1 MPTPANTPPETA
13 TATEPGTG
21 TTAPGTPPRKR
32 AARKATTAETAP
44 TITGRTVP
52 RTRATPPK
60 KASPQSTPEPTTT
73 PATETTPPVRRR
85 PTTRQRPPAGPDP
98 VGAPTAA
105 STPAVPTTADPGG
118 AAAGRLELA
127 VLRTRLLAH
136 PGFAPELLALAAVEG
151 IGPQAREWARGLRE
165 AYPDAG
171 PDGLARLATRRF
183 VRWAGVGGA
192 TAAVAGL
199 FAPLAELVAVLWTQ
213 SALVLHVAAAYGR
226 DPADPERAVELL
238 VLTRVHPDADSART
252 ALDAARAAD
261 GPGDGPWPRAAEAAW
276 RLAAPLAAQAGG
288 WAALRLAARLL
299 PGAAVLATAAGD
311 VAAADLLAARAVA
324 RYRPARTGS

>member
-1 MPTPANTPPETA
+1 MTA
-13 TATEPGTG
+13 
-21 TTAPGTPPRKR
+21 
-32 AARKATTAETAP
+32 
-44 TITGRTVP
+44 
-52 RTRATPPK
+52 
-60 KASPQSTPEPTTT
+60 
-73 PATETTPPVRRR
+73 
-85 PTTRQRPPAGPDP
+85 RQRPPAGPDP
-98 VGAPTAA
+98 VGTPTTATGA
-105 STPAVPTTADPGG
+105 SAVPATATATADPGG
-118 AAAGRLELA
+118 AATGRLELA
-127 VLRTRLLAH
+127 VIRSRLLAH
-136 PGFAPELLALAAVEG
+136 PGFAPELLALATVEG
-151 IGPQAREWARGLRE
+151 IGPQAREWVRGLRA
-165 AYPDAG
+165 AYPDAD

-199 FAPLAELVAVLWTQ
+199 FAPLAELAAVLWTQ

-238 VLTRVHPDADSART
+238 VLTRVHPDADSARA

-311 VAAADLLAARAVA
+311 AAATDLLAARAVA
-324 RYRPARTGS
+324 SYRPARSGG